1 MCTPDFS
8 SLIFIGQFPIPS
20 PQLSA
25 ARSPLMR
32 MRCLDLVSNVVTL
45 HEVNCITIIAK
56 QFYPNFFVF
65 ICFTRSGGMRGTGC
79 VWSDAIEETD

>member
-8 SLIFIGQFPIPS
+8 SLIFIGQFPIPL
-20 PQLSA
+20 PRLSTP
-25 ARSPLMR
+25 RSPLMR
-32 MRCLDLVSNVVTL
+32 MRCLDLVSNVVIL

-56 QFYPNFFVF
+56 QFYPNFCF
-65 ICFTRSGGMRGTGC
+65 ICFTRSGGMRGTGR